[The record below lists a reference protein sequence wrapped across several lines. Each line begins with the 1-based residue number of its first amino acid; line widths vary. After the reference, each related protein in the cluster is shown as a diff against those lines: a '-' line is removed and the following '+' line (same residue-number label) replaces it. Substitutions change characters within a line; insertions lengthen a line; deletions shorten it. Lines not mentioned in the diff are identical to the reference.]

1 MIGLVIIIVYAYNLG
16 RVRFSAWIFL
26 DVIKIIINDLKK
38 ISSNE
43 KKVSFYQITKKSF
56 MK

>member
-26 DVIKIIINDLKK
+26 DVIKIIISDLKK

-43 KKVSFYQITKKSF
+43 KKVSFYHITKKSF